1 MGKRGLLRKINFSQ
15 AILCQDTFCVGPN
28 IAGCKK
34 GMVIFMKQTHELLR
48 ELRDERHYSQA
59 YVAKYLGTTQQSYSN
74 YELGIREIPL
84 HHIVKLSHLYQVSVD
99 YLLSIDGPYMGSTNL
114 SQEYLEGVSL
124 HQVVY
129 EIQNLD
135 EEKRKSLTEFVRF
148 LNSQN

>member
-1 MGKRGLLRKINFSQ
+1 
-15 AILCQDTFCVGPN
+15 
-28 IAGCKK
+28 
-34 GMVIFMKQTHELLR
+34 
-48 ELRDERHYSQA
+48 
-59 YVAKYLGTTQQSYSN
+59 
-74 YELGIREIPL
+74 
-84 HHIVKLSHLYQVSVD
+84 
-99 YLLSIDGPYMGSTNL
+99 MGSTNL

>member
-1 MGKRGLLRKINFSQ
+1 
-15 AILCQDTFCVGPN
+15 
-28 IAGCKK
+28 
-34 GMVIFMKQTHELLR
+34 MVNFMKQTHELLR
-48 ELRDERHYSQA
+48 ELRDKHHYCQA

-74 YELGIREIPL
+74 YELGLREIPL

-114 SQEYLEGVSL
+114 SQDYLEGVSL

>member
-1 MGKRGLLRKINFSQ
+1 V
-15 AILCQDTFCVGPN
+15 ILYFTTKEDKL
-28 IAGCKK
+28 AEE
-34 GMVIFMKQTHELLR
+34 IFMKQTHELLR
-48 ELRDERHYSQA
+48 ELREKHQYCQA

-99 YLLSIDGPYMGSTNL
+99 YLLSIEGPYMGSINL

-129 EIQNLD
+129 DIQNLD
-135 EEKRKSLTEFVRF
+135 EEKRKSLADFVRF
-148 LNSQN
+148 LSSQD